1 LLIFLL
7 LEMATII
14 SKPHSDPS
22 RWVVIYPCYLNSKK
36 STAEGRKISKQLA
49 VPDPTIEEILMI
61 VNNGGFKVGAERK
74 LHPRDPE
81 RDNMQLMGRVRVQ
94 LKNDDG
100 TPVNAEVPSRIAL
113 YRYIAGLIPKL
124 KTRLPGAPSGGAA
137 PAVSSTTGGKK
148 KNKKK

>member
-1 LLIFLL
+1 
-7 LEMATII
+7 MAAII

-36 STAEGRKISKQLA
+36 TTGEGRKISKQLA
-49 VPDPTIEEILMI
+49 VPDPTVEEIVSI

-81 RDNMQLMGRVRVQ
+81 RDNHLLMGRIRVQ

-100 TPVNAEVPSRIAL
+100 TPVNTEVPNRMAL

-124 KTRLPGAPSGGAA
+124 KTRLPGGTGAA
-137 PAVSSTTGGKK
+137 APTPSTSAAGGK
-148 KNKKK
+148 KNKKKK